1 MCDPVLILCPRR
13 RLSVCKSNELCWTH
27 TDTTVKE
34 AEISREK
41 RIVVCHADVSAMW
54 ETKRSTDFCSESF
67 PV

>member
-1 MCDPVLILCPRR
+1 MSYAGL
-13 RLSVCKSNELCWTH
+13 

-34 AEISREK
+34 AEISKEK